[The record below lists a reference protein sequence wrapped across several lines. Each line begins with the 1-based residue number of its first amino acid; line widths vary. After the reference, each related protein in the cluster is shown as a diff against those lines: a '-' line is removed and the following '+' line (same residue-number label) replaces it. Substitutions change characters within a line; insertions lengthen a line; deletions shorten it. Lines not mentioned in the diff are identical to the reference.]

1 MPGFIIHLAT
11 ANEYIRKYPK
21 DIKNK
26 NDFLE
31 GSIAPD
37 LTTKEGKKE
46 THYGQSSAEVEL
58 RKYLMSNS
66 VESDYDKGYF
76 LHLVTDYLFYNYY
89 LNEIR
94 KPQIYEDYDVT
105 NKTLIEKY
113 KIDLPEKVK
122 DKIFFKNGNPE
133 ILTVKLACKVIDEVS
148 EYTLEEIAKE
158 VIEGSDRWNYYK
170 RLV

>member
-1 MPGFIIHLAT
+1 MPGYVIHLAI
-11 ANEYIRKYPK
+11 AQAYLRKH
-21 DIKNK
+21 NK
-26 NDFLE
+26 KKSEDFIL
-31 GSIAPD
+31 GSIEPD
-37 LTTKEGKKE
+37 FTTDKTK
-46 THYGQSSAEVEL
+46 THYGKSPAYTNLKE
-58 RKYLMSNS
+58 YLENNKI
-66 VESDYDKGYF
+66 DDDFKQGYF

>member
-1 MPGFIIHLAT
+1 MPGYVIHLAI
-11 ANEYIRKYPK
+11 AQEYLRKH
-21 DIKNK
+21 NK
-26 NDFLE
+26 KKSEDFIL
-31 GSIAPD
+31 GSIEPD
-37 LTTKEGKKE
+37 FTTDKTK
-46 THYGQSSAEVEL
+46 THYGKSPAYTNLKE
-58 RKYLMSNS
+58 YLENNKI
-66 VESDYDKGYF
+66 DDDFKQGYF
-76 LHLVTDYLFYNYY
+76 LHLFTDYLFYNYY

>member
-1 MPGFIIHLAT
+1 MHKNIWENIIKKKSEDFIL
-11 ANEYIRKYPK
+11 
-21 DIKNK
+21 
-26 NDFLE
+26 
-31 GSIAPD
+31 GSIEPD
-37 LTTKEGKKE
+37 FTTDKTK
-46 THYGQSSAEVEL
+46 THYGKSPAYTNLKE
-58 RKYLMSNS
+58 YLENNKI
-66 VESDYDKGYF
+66 DDDFKQGYF

>member
-1 MPGFIIHLAT
+1 MPGYVIHLAI
-11 ANEYIRKYPK
+11 AQEYLRKH
-21 DIKNK
+21 NK
-26 NDFLE
+26 KKSEDFIL
-31 GSIAPD
+31 GSIEPD
-37 LTTKEGKKE
+37 FTTDKTK
-46 THYGQSSAEVEL
+46 THYGKSPAYTNLKE
-58 RKYLMSNS
+58 YLENNKI
-66 VESDYDKGYF
+66 DDDFKQGYF

-148 EYTLEEIAKE
+148 EYKLEEIAKE